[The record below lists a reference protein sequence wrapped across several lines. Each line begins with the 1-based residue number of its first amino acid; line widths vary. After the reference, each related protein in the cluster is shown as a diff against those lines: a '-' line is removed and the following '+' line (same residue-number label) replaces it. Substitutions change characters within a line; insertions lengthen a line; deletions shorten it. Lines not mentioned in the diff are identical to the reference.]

1 MRYQKQAVAL
11 VVAWFMVGGFAHLFM
26 AGFFVKLVPIDVPYR
41 FAIVCFGGILEMMV
55 AVAVLFKELRRYAGS
70 VLFICTLLMLPI
82 HFYTWQHASL
92 FPALPEWAL
101 AARLLAHMLFPIV
114 IWYGCIHYTP
124 VAELLDTQE
133 KHPAGHTLESQKSPS
148 LATMSIQQTQA
159 MTRTVVRIPASNT
172 THWNEPKRSQTP

>member
-70 VLFICTLLMLPI
+70 VLFVCTLLMLPV
-82 HFYTWQHASL
+82 HFYTWQHAGL

-101 AARLLAHMLFPIV
+101 AVRLVLHALFPIV

-124 VAELLDTQE
+124 PAELVDSE
-133 KHPAGHTLESQKSPS
+133 KGADKGVHGL
-148 LATMSIQQTQA
+148 LQTGVGQPV
-159 MTRTVVRIPASNT
+159 MRTVGVTPASNAT
-172 THWNEPKRSQTP
+172 QWSEKKRSPTP

>member
-26 AGFFVKLVPIDVPYR
+26 ASFFVKLVPIDVPYR
-41 FAIVCFGGILEMMV
+41 FAVVCFGGILEMMV

-70 VLFICTLLMLPI
+70 VLFVCTLLMLPV
-82 HFYTWQHASL
+82 HFYTWQHAGL

-101 AARLLAHMLFPIV
+101 AARLVLHALFPVV

-124 VAELLDTQE
+124 LAEVIDRQE
-133 KHPAGHTLESQKSPS
+133 SSNRNLRDQVQSGMTSQTGQPI
-148 LATMSIQQTQA
+148 MS
-159 MTRTVVRIPASNT
+159 TVGVTPASNT
-172 THWNEPKRSQTP
+172 THWSEQKRSPTP